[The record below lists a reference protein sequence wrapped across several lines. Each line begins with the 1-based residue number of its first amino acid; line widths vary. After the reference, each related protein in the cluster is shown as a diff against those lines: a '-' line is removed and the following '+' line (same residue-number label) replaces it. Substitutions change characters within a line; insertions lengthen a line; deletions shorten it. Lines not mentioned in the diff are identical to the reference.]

1 MEEYRIFFEYNSR
14 VVQLPVNPE
23 SLKIEGEV
31 DNEKVDLYNN
41 GEVTLIGNK
50 KLKQIEIECFF
61 PEEPIGYYINTK
73 GQFEKPQFYKDYFNK
88 IINDKE
94 PARLIISSTDVNIL
108 VSIDSFDIEWQAG
121 DIDLHYLIKLSEYRQ
136 FSIKT
141 VNMSLPRPVQ
151 PSRPKTTSQPK
162 KRVTSGCNVI
172 VNGRLHRDS
181 YGNGPGQTRKNYRGK
196 INFIKKG
203 RKCPYHVTTPSGG
216 WQGWVVESAV
226 RVI

>member
-1 MEEYRIFFEYNSR
+1 MDEFRLFFEYNSR

-41 GEVTLIGNK
+41 GEIILLGNR
-50 KLKQIEIECFF
+50 KLKNIEIETFF
-61 PEEPIGYYINTK
+61 PNDSVGSYINTK
-73 GQFEKPQFYKDYFNK
+73 GQFEEPQFYKNFFEN

-94 PARLIISSTDVNIL
+94 PMRLIISSTDINML
-108 VSIDSFDIEWQAG
+108 VAINNFDIEWQAG
-121 DIDLHYLIKLSEYRQ
+121 DVDLHYLLDLSQYKE

-141 VNMSLPRPVQ
+141 VNVTLPRPVQ

-162 KRVTSGCNVI
+162 KKVTSGCNVI

-216 WQGWVVESAV
+216 WQGWVIESAV